1 MAAREKILFCGN
13 SAWAMYQFRRGVM
26 EALIADGYEVH
37 VVAPADGN
45 SSALEELGCIFHA
58 VPMSPQGHNP
68 LEDLRLVL
76 VLSALYRRVGPKVIF
91 HYTIKPNIYGSVAA
105 WLARAK
111 SIAIT
116 TGLGYVFL
124 NVGLVSRV
132 SKLLYRIALRFPQA
146 VWFLNHEDR
155 GAFVSRKL
163 VDSSKCV
170 VLPGEGID
178 LTYFRQLSDI
188 TRGPSECFTFLLIA
202 RMLWDKGIGEYVDA
216 ARQLGERYRNVRF
229 LLLGPGG
236 SANPSAIPI
245 EQIHR
250 WQEDGVVEYLGEAAD
265 VRPAIAAADCI
276 VLPSYREGVP
286 RVLLEAA
293 AMERPV
299 IATDV
304 PGCKDIVDH
313 GVNGYLC
320 AERNADDLTS
330 KMEAMLQ
337 LGASTRRE
345 MGRAGRAKVQREF
358 DEKKVVAHYRSVIQ
372 AFA

>member
-1 MAAREKILFCGN
+1 MAAQEKILFCGN
-13 SAWAMYQFRRGVM
+13 SAWGMYQFRRGVL

-37 VVAPADGN
+37 VVAPPDRI
-45 SSALEELGCIFHA
+45 SSALEDIGCTFHA
-58 VPMSPQGHNP
+58 VPMSPQGYNP
-68 LEDLRLVL
+68 LEDLRLIF
-76 VLSALYRRVGPKVIF
+76 VLSALYRRVGPKLIF

-105 WLARAK
+105 RLAGAK
-111 SIAIT
+111 SIAVT

-124 NVGLVSRV
+124 NVGPVSWV

-155 GAFVSRKL
+155 GAFVSRRL
-163 VDSSKCV
+163 VDSSKCA

-178 LTYFRQLSDI
+178 LTHFRQPSVMPVE
-188 TRGPSECFTFLLIA
+188 PSETFTFLLIA
-202 RMLWDKGIGEYVDA
+202 RMLWDKGIGEYVEA
-216 ARQLGERYRNVRF
+216 ARLLRNRHKNVRF

-236 SANPSAIPI
+236 SANPSAISV
-245 EQIHR
+245 EQINK
-250 WQEDGVVEYLGEAAD
+250 WQEDGVIEYIGEAAD

-304 PGCKDIVDH
+304 PGCKDIVED

-320 AERNADDLTS
+320 ADRSATDLAA
-330 KMEAMLQ
+330 KMEAMFR
-337 LGASTRRE
+337 LGVPARRE
-345 MGRAGRAKVQREF
+345 MGRAGRIKVQRDF
-358 DEKKVVAHYRSVIQ
+358 DEKKVVAHYKSVIQ

>member
-13 SAWAMYQFRRGVM
+13 SAWAMYRFRRGVL

-37 VVAPADGN
+37 VVAPVDDI
-45 SSALEELGCIFHA
+45 SSALEGLGCIFHA
-58 VPMSPQGHNP
+58 VPMSPQGYNP

-76 VLSALYRRVGPKVIF
+76 ALSALYRRVSPKVIF

-105 WLARAK
+105 RLAGAK

-124 NVGLVSRV
+124 NVGLVSWV
-132 SKLLYRIALRFPQA
+132 SKLLYRIALRFPQS

-155 GAFVSRKL
+155 GAFISGKL
-163 VDSSKCV
+163 VDSSKCA

-188 TRGPSECFTFLLIA
+188 TGPSECFTFLLIA
-202 RMLWDKGIGEYVDA
+202 RLLWDKGIGEYVDA
-216 ARQLGERYRNVRF
+216 ARQLGGRHRNVRF
-229 LLLGPGG
+229 LLLGPGDSG
-236 SANPSAIPI
+236 NPAAIPI
-245 EQIHR
+245 EQIER
-250 WQEDGVVEYLGEAAD
+250 WQEGGVVEYLGEAAD

-299 IATDV
+299 IASDV

-320 AERNADDLTS
+320 AERNADDLAS

-337 LGASTRRE
+337 LGASARRE

>member
-1 MAAREKILFCGN
+1 MATREKILFCGN
-13 SAWAMYQFRRGVM
+13 SAWGMYQFRRGVL

-37 VVAPADGN
+37 VVAPADRI
-45 SSALEELGCIFHA
+45 SSALEKMGCVFHA
-58 VPMSPQGHNP
+58 VSMSPQGYNP

-105 WLARAK
+105 QLAGTR

-124 NVGLVSRV
+124 NVGVVSWV

-146 VWFLNHEDR
+146 VWFLNQEDR
-155 GAFVSRKL
+155 GAFVSRRL
-163 VDSSKCV
+163 VESSKCA

-178 LTYFRQLSDI
+178 LTHFRQRSAMPAESPE
-188 TRGPSECFTFLLIA
+188 TFTFLLIA

-216 ARQLGERYRNVRF
+216 ARQLGEIHKNVRF

-236 SANPSAIPI
+236 SANPSAIPL
-245 EQIHR
+245 EQIR
-250 WQEDGVVEYLGEAAD
+250 EWQEDGVIEYLGEATD

-299 IATDV
+299 IATNV
-304 PGCKDIVDH
+304 PGCKDIVED

-320 AERNADDLTS
+320 ADRCAADLAA
-330 KMEAMLQ
+330 KMAAMIR
-337 LGASTRRE
+337 LGATARRE
-345 MGRAGRAKVQREF
+345 MGRAGRIKVQRDF
-358 DEKKVVAHYRSVIQ
+358 DEKKVVAHYRSVIR